1 MFNLVKYVKN
11 DQIKLT
17 NEGIKRKMRARIN
30 VRAYMRTFDFKIDY
44 LKLLQPDIVAML
56 TTIHER
62 KGEQSVQPEREVVEQ
77 LLEIAMIQST
87 EASNRIEGI
96 ITTDDR
102 LKKLVQQKTMPKN
115 RSEREIA
122 GYRDVLA
129 TIHENYSY
137 IPPRPSMILQLHRDL
152 YKFSGK
158 SIGGSFKATD
168 NVIAEEL
175 PDGTRRVR
183 FAPLSAWETPQA
195 MDDLCAA
202 FDRAI
207 QDPECD
213 PLLLIPMFIL
223 DFLCIH
229 PFSDGNGRM
238 SRLLT
243 LLLLYRAGYA
253 VGKYI
258 SLEKLIADSKETYYE
273 ALADSSQNWHE
284 GTNDY
289 APFVRYLLGVIA
301 AAYRA
306 FDDRLRLLKN
316 SGNSKS
322 ARIRELIRAHLGRIT
337 KSEIMAQC
345 PDISQVTV
353 QRTLAELIERGEI
366 IKIGGG
372 RYTSYTWNREAE
384 K

>member
-1 MFNLVKYVKN
+1 
-11 DQIKLT
+11 
-17 NEGIKRKMRARIN
+17 
-30 VRAYMRTFDFKIDY
+30 MRTFDFKIDY

-129 TIHENYSY
+129 TIHENYAY

-175 PDGTRRVR
+175 LDGTRRVR

-207 QDPECD
+207 
-213 PLLLIPMFIL
+213 LAVSRMM
-223 DFLCIH
+223 
-229 PFSDGNGRM
+229 GR
-238 SRLLT
+238 
-243 LLLLYRAGYA
+243 
-253 VGKYI
+253 
-258 SLEKLIADSKETYYE
+258 
-273 ALADSSQNWHE
+273 
-284 GTNDY
+284 
-289 APFVRYLLGVIA
+289 
-301 AAYRA
+301 
-306 FDDRLRLLKN
+306 
-316 SGNSKS
+316 
-322 ARIRELIRAHLGRIT
+322 
-337 KSEIMAQC
+337 
-345 PDISQVTV
+345 
-353 QRTLAELIERGEI
+353 
-366 IKIGGG
+366 
-372 RYTSYTWNREAE
+372 
-384 K
+384 